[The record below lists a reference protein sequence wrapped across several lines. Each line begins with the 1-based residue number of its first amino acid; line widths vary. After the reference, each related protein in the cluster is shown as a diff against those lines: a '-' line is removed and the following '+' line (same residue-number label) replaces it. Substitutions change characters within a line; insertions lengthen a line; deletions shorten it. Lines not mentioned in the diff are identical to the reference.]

1 MNRINLF
8 GPVDR
13 FSSRF
18 ASGLSPS
25 IRPKVRIVN
34 RKPVYDLADRMFASY
49 LPNVPAYRKP
59 FILSLSYSAEDV
71 LNATIN
77 LAKGEAALEH
87 LLVALCMRQPEMIG
101 DFIGKQRIGELSR
114 KLLGFEVT
122 GDKVESLQARPLP
135 KNPSQEVVLS
145 HDVDAV
151 FKTAERIARL
161 VGHTQVGS
169 AEVFLSLIMFCKGR
183 SNVKELLTGCGVDK
197 TKVQRMFLETNV
209 EKHKPPELM
218 DMSEILALN

>member
-8 GPVDR
+8 GPMDR
-13 FSSRF
+13 FSSSL
-18 ASGLSPS
+18 AGNPS
-25 IRPKVRIVN
+25 QTRRGKTRIVN
-34 RKPVYDLADRMFASY
+34 RKPVYDLADRIFASY

-71 LNATIN
+71 LNAAIN

-87 LLVALCMRQPEMIG
+87 LLVALYIRQPEMIG
-101 DFIGKQRIGELSR
+101 DFIGKQKISELSR

-122 GDKVESLQARPLP
+122 EDKAESLQVRPLP
-135 KNPSQEVVLS
+135 KSSSQEVVLS

-151 FKTAERIARL
+151 FKTAEKIARL
-161 VGHTQVGS
+161 VGHTQIGS

-183 SNVKELLTGCGVDK
+183 SNVKELLNGCGVDK

-209 EKHKPPELM
+209 QRHRPPEM